1 MEKTALRKA
10 LETTGDGAAL
20 LPYDLESYLGEELM
34 KVQPLAEL
42 IPVLQAESK
51 THEYNLR
58 TSHPMGWF
66 EGESTPA
73 NFKNGTYARKST
85 MLKIQRI
92 WGSVTGFARSM
103 DEAFIDAFTVEL
115 EGSLQ
120 GMADV
125 FEFGIMYACSDEIG
139 FTGDAFQYSGLFP
152 RLASFAPQ
160 NIIDAGGDKVTLA
173 DLDAALAKVGA
184 FRQSRNDPKLWMMGL
199 QMKQIVDGLQTKI
212 QIPLTSTVLN
222 DGQIVMSNY
231 ANSPIFETDYL
242 VPETSS
248 SSPDDL
254 AGTVGAGGNLSGS
267 FKYRIASVSAFGEQ
281 AAAAATDALDATA
294 GSKAITLSWTADPAA
309 KLYHIFRQVGGAG
322 EFELIDIVPALTYDA
337 AGTVNGS
344 VESWV
349 DNGSKTL
356 KAVHPL
362 EVGEE
367 QILLLNRNEERGIAF
382 LGKVDD
388 MGRQTGRLMS
398 FVELARVKDSYD
410 YMIKSYLG
418 VRVKYPNTAGA
429 IIRNVKRS

>member
-20 LPYDLESYLGEELM
+20 LPYDLESYLGEELLKM
-34 KVQPLAEL
+34 QPLAEL

-103 DEAFIDAFTVEL
+103 DEAFIDAFTIEL

-120 GMADV
+120 GMADI
-125 FEFGIMYACSDEIG
+125 FEFGILYACSGEEG
-139 FTGDAFQYSGLFP
+139 FTGDAFQYSGIFP
-152 RLASFAPQ
+152 RLAAQAPG
-160 NIIDAGGDKVTLA
+160 NIIDAGGDKIILA

-222 DGQIVMSNY
+222 DGQIVMANY

-242 VPETSS
+242 APEEVST
-248 SSPDDL
+248 SPDDL
-254 AGTVGAGGNLSGS
+254 AGTVGAGGTLNGS

-281 AAAAATDALDATA
+281 VAAAETVAQDCSA
-294 GSKAITLSWTADPAA
+294 GSKSVTLGWTADENA
-309 KLYHIFRQVGGAG
+309 KLYHIFRKDGTGAWK
-322 EFELIDIVPALTYDA
+322 LLDIIPALTYDA

-344 VESWV
+344 VEEYV
-349 DNGSKTL
+349 DNGSRTPV
-356 KAVHPL
+356 AVKPL
-362 EVGEE
+362 EAGEE
-367 QILLLNRNEERGIAF
+367 QIILLNRNQERGVAF

-418 VRVKYPNTAGA
+418 VRVKYPNTCAA
-429 IIRNVKRS
+429 IIRNVKRA

>member
-20 LPYDLESYLGEELM
+20 LPYDLESYLGEELLKM
-34 KVQPLAEL
+34 QPLAEL

-103 DEAFIDAFTVEL
+103 DEAFIDAFTTEL

-120 GMADV
+120 GMADI
-125 FEFGIMYACSDEIG
+125 FEFGILYACSGEEG
-139 FTGDAFQYSGLFP
+139 FSGDAFQYSGIFP
-152 RLASFAPQ
+152 RLAAQAPS
-160 NIIDAGGDKVTLA
+160 NIIDAGGDKVQLA

-222 DGQIVMSNY
+222 DGQIVMANY

-242 VPETSS
+242 APEETNTSPS
-248 SSPDDL
+248 DL
-254 AGTVGAGGNLSGS
+254 AGVAAAGGTLNASV
-267 FKYRIASVSAFGEQ
+267 KYRIASVTAFGEQ
-281 AAAAATDALDATA
+281 VASAETDAIDATA
-294 GSKAITLSWTADPAA
+294 NKKVTLSWTADENA
-309 KLYHIFRQVGGAG
+309 KLYHIFRKDGTGAWK
-322 EFELIDIVPALTYDA
+322 LLDIIAALTYDA

-344 VESWV
+344 VEEYL
-349 DNGSKTL
+349 DAGAKTPV
-356 KAVHPL
+356 AVKPL
-362 EVGEE
+362 EAGEE
-367 QILLLNRNEERGIAF
+367 QIVLLNRNQERGVAF

-418 VRVKYPNTAGA
+418 VRVKYPNTCAA
-429 IIRNVKRS
+429 IIRNVKRA

>member
-20 LPYDLESYLGEELM
+20 LPYDLESYLGEELLKM
-34 KVQPLAEL
+34 QPLAEL

-103 DEAFIDAFTVEL
+103 DEAFIDAFTTEL

-120 GMADV
+120 GMADI
-125 FEFGIMYACSDEIG
+125 FEFGILYACSDEVG
-139 FTGDAFQYSGLFP
+139 FTGDAFQYSGILP
-152 RLASFAPQ
+152 RLAAYAPQ

-222 DGQIVMSNY
+222 DGQIVMANY

-254 AGTVGAGGNLSGS
+254 AGVAADGGNLSGS
-267 FKYRIASVSAFGEQ
+267 FAYRIASVSAFGEQ
-281 AAAAATDALDATA
+281 AAAAATDALDCSA
-294 GSKAITLSWTADPAA
+294 GSKKVTLSWSADPAA
-309 KLYHIFRQVGGAG
+309 KLYIIFRKEGAG
-322 EFELIDIVPALTYDA
+322 EWQLLDIVGALTYDV
-337 AGTVNGS
+337 AGTVNGE
-344 VESWV
+344 VESYV
-349 DNGSKTL
+349 DNGSRTP
-356 KAVHPL
+356 KAIKPL
-362 EVGEE
+362 EAGEE
-367 QILLLNRNEERGIAF
+367 QIILLNRNQERGVAF

-410 YMIKSYLG
+410 YMVKSYLG
-418 VRVKYPNTAGA
+418 VRVKYPNTCAA
-429 IIRNVKRS
+429 VIRNVKRA